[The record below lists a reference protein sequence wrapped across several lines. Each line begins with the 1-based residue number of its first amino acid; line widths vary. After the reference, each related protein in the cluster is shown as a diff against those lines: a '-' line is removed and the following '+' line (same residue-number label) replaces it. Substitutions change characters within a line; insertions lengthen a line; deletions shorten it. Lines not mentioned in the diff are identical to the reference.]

1 MTAERTEPPSTETLL
16 EARRAVEAV
25 LLVATDPTPVNLLAQ
40 LVELPVDL
48 VDAMCRE
55 LAAEYDDQ
63 RRGFQLAEV
72 AGGWRYQTHPD
83 THAYVERYAL
93 EGIPNRLSSAALE
106 TLAIVAYKQ
115 PISRAQIGAIRG
127 VSVDGVLKTLEQRG
141 YVVEVGKDPGPGQA
155 TLFGT
160 STFFLEQLGINAL
173 EDLPA
178 LGEFVPSADV
188 LEALEQTLKVDG
200 DTDPV
205 VEGDAEAI
213 VEDDAGSDVV
223 EAESEP
229 VTEGD
234 EPPAVEAT
242 EDEAEQS
249 DAGEVEPVVV
259 DEGEQLDAGEV
270 ERSGAGEVAQ
280 VAADDGDADDDELVA
295 VDDTDAAGDTVAAED
310 AVVAEDVAAVD
321 IGESDDGEGGDE
333 GGEGGDTIADP
344 GAEVAE
350 PPRFPRLAG
359 EPNGTGPAAELD
371 GDAADIIDLRPGG
384 TEIDGAATG
393 TEQADLDHAETVSE
407 TGTGGHSSTGGD
419 ASTGSTS
426 TGRKTGAAG
435 PRRTFDRA

>member
-200 DTDPV
+200 DTEPV
-205 VEGDAEAI
+205 VEDDAEPI
-213 VEDDAGSDVV
+213 VEDDAEPIVEDDAEPDVV

-229 VTEGD
+229 VAEGD
-234 EPPAVEAT
+234 QPPAVEAT
-242 EDEAEQS
+242 EDEAEQL

-259 DEGEQLDAGEV
+259 DEGEQSDAGEV
-270 ERSGAGEVAQ
+270 EPVA
-280 VAADDGDADDDELVA
+280 VDDGDADDDELVA

-350 PPRFPRLAG
+350 PPRFPRPAG

-407 TGTGGHSSTGGD
+407 TGTGTGDG
-419 ASTGSTS
+419 
-426 TGRKTGAAG
+426 
-435 PRRTFDRA
+435 